1 MNNQDQKRN
10 LVSTLN
16 REKVDTD
23 FSNKSPSRYLSIH
36 TIVQSLSLSLT
47 TRQAALSVM
56 AGKSRYYCCFFCA
69 LGPISLLK
77 DMYETSRP
85 AMALTPTYRIDKR
98 SRTVTRPIK
107 MPEICMLVLEQ
118 TAISAKFGKLT
129 RRQELILFKQGQL
142 LLRVRAVALLRP
154 LEAVVHISLQ
164 IGVHAVVSW
173 RRVFTLVVQIGRL
186 A

>member
-10 LVSTLN
+10 VVSTLN

-23 FSNKSPSRYLSIH
+23 FSNKSASRYHSIH

-47 TRQAALSVM
+47 TRQTALSVV
-56 AGKSRYYCCFFCA
+56 AGQSFYYCCFFCA

-98 SRTVTRPIK
+98 SRTVTRPMK
-107 MPEICMLVLEQ
+107 MPKVRMLVLEQ
-118 TAISAKFGKLT
+118 TAISATFWETHPAT
-129 RRQELILFKQGQL
+129 RIDTFQTGPASPEGSCCCS
-142 LLRVRAVALLRP
+142 AP
-154 LEAVVHISLQ
+154 PS
-164 IGVHAVVSW
+164 
-173 RRVFTLVVQIGRL
+173 
-186 A
+186 